1 MKLRYYLRGLGI
13 GIVVTALTMGIA
25 AGEGRPLTDA
35 EIRAAA
41 YELGMVESSSLK
53 LTDIQP
59 TPTPAE
65 SGKTDSGS
73 KDIDESGETQRGADD
88 GAAGEETPELTPEPT
103 PTSEGTTEPAPELT
117 PTSEGT
123 TEPAPEPT
131 PTPEATPESTP
142 APEQSSSEE
151 SIGTV
156 TITIQSGSGSRTVCN
171 QLAEAGLIEDAG
183 DFDQYLM
190 DNGYS
195 RRICVGTYE
204 IEMGADWEKIAKIIS
219 RTK

>member
-65 SGKTDSGS
+65 SGKTDSDS

-88 GAAGEETPELTPEPT
+88 GAAGEETPELTPEP
-103 PTSEGTTEPAPELT
+103 T

>member
-65 SGKTDSGS
+65 SGKTDSDS
-73 KDIDESGETQRGADD
+73 KDIDESGETQRGSDD

-103 PTSEGTTEPAPELT
+103 PTSEGTT
-117 PTSEGT
+117 
-123 TEPAPEPT
+123 
-131 PTPEATPESTP
+131 ESTP

-171 QLAEAGLIEDAG
+171 QLVEAGLIEDAG